1 MAYDFILVEKED
13 GVAILTLNRPEKLN
27 AMNRQLNLELQD
39 AVRAMN
45 ADDEVGCIVIT
56 GAGEKA
62 FSAGG
67 DIHEQ
72 RERDKE
78 TDQESR
84 REQDER
90 RSRGTY
96 EISASLKPVIGMM
109 NGLAYGGAAVL
120 SSSLDIRIGCERSSF
135 RFLAAAYGRINS
147 TWTLPNQVGWPI
159 AKELLFTGRVVEAE
173 EAHRI
178 GLLNHLVP
186 AAELREKTMEVGR
199 AIANNRRE
207 SVMGIKELLLLHQG
221 CNLEQ
226 QWANE
231 RDFTT
236 HRVQGYNAEQAF
248 PEFIARKGREVPPE
262 RQTTGETALFM
273 NGMVRVVLDEIVDA
287 QSEHPGQTLFLQP
300 YAGRTIKM
308 LRDNVPSPEAP
319 VTLYSST
326 GDDMTKVAYTG
337 EVVGWEDK
345 TTMNAS
351 RQEEVI
357 AVMRRYQPK
366 YQGPFNDPE
375 LYNNSGADGKTSP
388 NLLHIRNL
396 VRVALPFSVT
406 HLIKVSDGMPLAT
419 NRARGGGW
427 SYVHKLV

>member
-1 MAYDFILVEKED
+1 MDYEFILVEKED

-45 ADDEVGCIVIT
+45 QDDEIGCIAIT
-56 GAGEKA
+56 GAGERA

-72 RERDKE
+72 RERDRE

-84 REQDER
+84 GQQDQN

-120 SSSLDIRIGCERSSF
+120 SSSLDMRVGCERTSF

-186 AAELREKTMEVGR
+186 VDQLREKTMEIGR
-199 AIANNRRE
+199 AISQNRRE
-207 SVMGIKELLLLHQG
+207 SVMGIKELLLMHKG
-221 CNLEQ
+221 CDLEQ

-236 HRVQGYNAEQAF
+236 NRVRGYNAEQAF
-248 PEFIARKGREVPPE
+248 PEFIARKGR
-262 RQTTGETALFM
+262 
-273 NGMVRVVLDEIVDA
+273 
-287 QSEHPGQTLFLQP
+287 
-300 YAGRTIKM
+300 
-308 LRDNVPSPEAP
+308 
-319 VTLYSST
+319 
-326 GDDMTKVAYTG
+326 
-337 EVVGWEDK
+337 
-345 TTMNAS
+345 
-351 RQEEVI
+351 
-357 AVMRRYQPK
+357 
-366 YQGPFNDPE
+366 
-375 LYNNSGADGKTSP
+375 
-388 NLLHIRNL
+388 
-396 VRVALPFSVT
+396 
-406 HLIKVSDGMPLAT
+406 
-419 NRARGGGW
+419 
-427 SYVHKLV
+427 